1 MSRNILLKLRKYKRY
16 FQNEKDNM
24 NSRVELSVIIV
35 NYQTR
40 EFLITC
46 LSSIYRTCQGLN
58 IEIIV
63 IDNNSGD
70 NSVGMIKESFPS
82 VISIENQINVGFAPA
97 SNQGLRIMKGDYAL
111 LLNPDTEVI
120 SNTLQ
125 EMLEFMK
132 NHERVGILGCR
143 IIDKN
148 GNIQRSAFP
157 PASSFGE
164 ISDILYKFKFE
175 RMLPAR
181 LTYRRYHDLLKNG
194 GQPFKVGWV
203 TGACLMIRKE
213 TIDDIGL
220 LDENLFLFS
229 EDVDWCIRAT
239 KKGWEVMCHPAV
251 SIIHHIGGSSKID
264 TEEVAIRI
272 EHHYKR
278 RSYFAK
284 KHFGIM
290 GLIFITLVMLCD
302 ILVRMIIISLNLKP
316 NTTQQGK
323 QIFLRAYKSALKSVL
338 GSGQ

>member
-1 MSRNILLKLRKYKRY
+1 
-16 FQNEKDNM
+16 M

-46 LSSIYRTCQGLN
+46 LSSIYKTCQGLN

-70 NSVGMIKESFPS
+70 DSVAMTKESFPS
-82 VISIENQINVGFAPA
+82 VILIENQINVGFATA

-111 LLNPDTEVI
+111 LLNPDTEI
-120 SNTLQ
+120 INSTLQ

-132 NHERVGILGCR
+132 KHERVGILGCR

-157 PASSFGE
+157 PPSCFSE
-164 ISDILYKFKFE
+164 INDILHRFKLE
-175 RMLPAR
+175 RVLPAR
-181 LTYRRYHDLLKNG
+181 LTYRRYHTLLKNG
-194 GQPFKVGWV
+194 VQPFRVGWV
-203 TGACLMIRKE
+203 TGACLMIRRE
-213 TIDDIGL
+213 TIEDVGL

-239 KKGWEVMCHPAV
+239 KKKWEVMCHPAV
-251 SIIHHIGGSSKID
+251 NIIHYIGGSSKID
-264 TEEVAIRI
+264 TEEAAIRI

-278 RSYFAK
+278 RPYFAK
-284 KHFGIM
+284 KHFGTK
-290 GLIFITLVMLCD
+290 GYIFITLVMLCD
-302 ILVRMIIISLNLKP
+302 ILARMIIISSNLKP
-316 NTTQQGK
+316 NTTPQGRRLL
-323 QIFLRAYKSALKSVL
+323 LRAYKSALKSIL
-338 GSGQ
+338 SSGRC

>member
-1 MSRNILLKLRKYKRY
+1 MKN
-16 FQNEKDNM
+16 Q
-24 NSRVELSVIIV
+24 VELSVIIV

-40 EFLITC
+40 EFLIAC
-46 LSSIYRTCQGLN
+46 LSSIYGACQSFN
-58 IEIIV
+58 MEIIV
-63 IDNNSGD
+63 TDNNSGD
-70 NSVGMIKESFPS
+70 NSVRMIKESFPS
-82 VISIENQINVGFAPA
+82 VILIENQINVGFAAA

-120 SNTLQ
+120 NNTLQ

-132 NHERVGILGCR
+132 HHERVGILGCR
-143 IIDKN
+143 ITDKN

-164 ISDILYKFKFE
+164 INDILTRFKLE
-175 RMLPAR
+175 RILPAR
-181 LTYRRYHDLLKNG
+181 LTYRRYHDLLRNG

-213 TIDDIGL
+213 TIADVGL

-239 KKGWEVMCHPAV
+239 KKGWETMCHPAV
-251 SIIHHIGGSSKID
+251 SIIHHIGGSSRID
-264 TEEVAIRI
+264 TEGMAIRI

-278 RSYFAK
+278 RPYFAK
-284 KHFGIM
+284 KHFGTK
-290 GLIFITLVMLCD
+290 GLISIKLVLICD
-302 ILVRMIIISLNLKP
+302 ILLRMIIFSLDLKP

-323 QIFLRAYKSALKSVL
+323 RIYLRAYKSALRSL
-338 GSGQ
+338 LSSGKC